1 MKNFYTCFDYTLHGS
16 VFAWN
21 LNGTT
26 FEVQLFMMLSC
37 QRKPTTSKYK
47 SYKVTRIA
55 PAGWKLDMILL
66 LSVTCMNLT
75 STWYIYLVYSLGW
88 WVGLA
93 RCCCRS
99 KRIKCW
105 QFWEIMQV
113 KKVLTKL
120 PKKLNSSY
128 IFPFFLISHR

>member
-1 MKNFYTCFDYTLHGS
+1 
-16 VFAWN
+16 
-21 LNGTT
+21 
-26 FEVQLFMMLSC
+26 
-37 QRKPTTSKYK
+37 
-47 SYKVTRIA
+47 
-55 PAGWKLDMILL
+55 MILL

-75 STWYIYLVYSLGW
+75 STWYIYLVYSFGR
-88 WVGLA
+88 WVALA
-93 RCCCRS
+93 RCSCRS

-128 IFPFFLISHR
+128 IFPFLFFSKVNFKGINDFELNRKNIRLDLVIIISVTKHLVSCTYPKFDIIEYQFQTSDWHTQILYFMMTG